1 MSETIADKATAA
13 GVGLLIFVVTLA
25 AFMSALDGTIVN
37 IAIPTI
43 SEVFDLSASSV
54 SWVATIYLLVMAGCI
69 LICGKVADVVGFKKV
84 FLAGFAIFTIGSFA
98 CGFFPGLLN
107 SYPSLLIGRVLQ
119 ALGGSMLMAIAPA
132 MITTFIP
139 PEQKGKAM
147 GILMT
152 IAALGTALGPVLGGF
167 LTQYLS
173 WEWIF
178 YINVPVGVL
187 ALVLGVKAISVQN
200 TGTATLK
207 TFDKYGAVLIFL
219 GLATLLYGFSEG
231 LTLGWTDPVILGCFA
246 AVAVTLAGFIIRQLK
261 YSEPLLD
268 LRLFTSPNFFLMNLT
283 FVLVTASF
291 AGINYL
297 MPFFLQYVRDFT
309 VSDAGMILTSL
320 SIGMMITGI
329 LSGMLFNRIGG
340 KLICIIGSLFLLAGY
355 YQLWHMDVQTGTGYI
370 VGALF
375 VVGLGLGMMM
385 SPLTNMVLS
394 SVAKS
399 KQGMV
404 SSLTGLEQFA
414 PMTIGIAVYN
424 LILVWGITTI
434 ATAENITE
442 TTPADIQMNL
452 LAHGFDVAFLASFI
466 LAVFVLVLSLVIRQ
480 RTHPDNQEDTDPKH
494 AGGII

>member
-1 MSETIADKATAA
+1 MSDTIAGKAAA
-13 GVGLLIFVVTLA
+13 GVGLLIFVVALA

-43 SEVFDLSASSV
+43 SEIFDLSASSV

-69 LICGKVADVVGFKKV
+69 LICGKVADVIGFKKV

-98 CGFFPGLLN
+98 CGFFPELLN

-119 ALGGSMLMAIAPA
+119 ALGGAMLMAIAPA
-132 MITTFIP
+132 MITTFVP

-167 LTQYLS
+167 LTQYFS

-187 ALVLGVKAISVQN
+187 AIVLGVKAIPVQN
-200 TGTATLK
+200 KGTTTLK

-219 GLATLLYGFSEG
+219 GLATLLYAFSEG

-246 AVAVTLAGFIIRQLK
+246 VAVIALAGFVIHQLR

-268 LRLFTSPNFFLMNLT
+268 LRLFKSTNFFLTNLT
-283 FVLVTASF
+283 FVLVIASF

-309 VSDAGMILTSL
+309 VSDAGMVLTAL

-329 LSGMLFNRIGG
+329 LSGMLFNKISG
-340 KLICIIGSLFLLAGY
+340 KFLCITGSLLLLGGY
-355 YQLWHMDVQTGTGYI
+355 YLLWHMSALTETGYI
-370 VGALF
+370 VAALF
-375 VVGLGLGMMM
+375 IVGLGLGMMM
-385 SPLTNMVLS
+385 LPLTNMVLS

-414 PMTIGIAVYN
+414 PMTIGIVIYN
-424 LILVWGITTI
+424 LILFWGIMTI

-442 TTPADIQMNL
+442 TTPVDIQMEL

-466 LAVFVLVLSLVIRQ
+466 LAVFVLVLSLIIHQ
-480 RTHPDNQEDTDPKH
+480 KTHPDHMGDTELEH